1 MAVSTK
7 ENTIH
12 ALLCDK
18 GIRIQRNIDKNS
30 PNNDN
35 NRISYIVSGCMCVV
49 SKEASV
55 WDYFESMG
63 VSSYGIVWSWFYV
76 WILLVLIVMRT
87 IFDVD
92 ENGHFLQFS
101 IRNFKNFEI

>member
-12 ALLCDK
+12 ALFCDK
-18 GIRIQRNIDKNS
+18 GIRIQRNLTKT
-30 PNNDN
+30 
-35 NRISYIVSGCMCVV
+35 NRISYVVSGCMCVV

-63 VSSYGIVWSWFYV
+63 VSSYGIVWFWFYV
-76 WILLVLIVMRT
+76 WILLVLIVMRA

-101 IRNFKNFEI
+101 IRNFKNLEI